1 MLLSKLEEMPLNTAL
16 SGVLRIEA
24 LVVES
29 DEIPKVVEASPK
41 LLPDNLPK
49 SLVPAMMML

>member
-1 MLLSKLEEMPLNTAL
+1 MSLSKLEEMPLNTAL

-41 LLPDNLPK
+41 PLPDNLPK